1 MLICIRH
8 HLFTLVLQDRLYLA
22 PIPQPRHVLD
32 IGTGIGLWAKYI
44 QPPTLLYP
52 LEERERPNI

>member
-1 MLICIRH
+1 MLTYIRH
-8 HLFTLVLQDRLYLA
+8 HLFILVLQDRLYLA

-44 QPPTLLYP
+44 QPPKLLHP
-52 LEERERPNI
+52 LPKRT